1 MSIFILA
8 FSVAVAIYWVR
19 VTITSILARDLREHA
34 ASVAVANGLAFRDVR
49 QALDERFDIRAAGTL
64 TAALRKDFQ
73 LLSYLLR
80 YAATVNVGRCTTEE
94 WLLIANFHAL
104 RFTAQMVKRL
114 SPAVSRACLAE
125 MATVV
130 EHFAGV
136 MGRRMAAFSAV

>member
-8 FSVAVAIYWVR
+8 FSVAAAAYAVR

-34 ASVAVANGLAFRDVR
+34 ASVAAANGLAFRDVR
-49 QALDERFDIRAAGTL
+49 QALEERFDADAAGSL

-80 YAATVNVGRCTTEE
+80 YAATVNVGSRTSEE

-104 RFTAQMVKRL
+104 RFTAQALKHVA
-114 SPAVSRACLAE
+114 PAVSRACLAE
-125 MATVV
+125 MTTVV

-136 MGRRMAAFSAV
+136 MGRRMAAFSAG